1 MEDINEVQ
9 NNRLVKFH
17 DNLLK
22 HNDMHQVTELQYAL
36 KLIDGE
42 KRMFNDTTKQ
52 HLKNLHRRIRYLRN
66 INQELRKRLA
76 NQTQHDGF
84 IVNEIFQNKS
94 LEIPPSKKLTLND
107 AVEALDD
114 RVLCTVKKLNLLKYQ
129 SRYKAE
135 KLKNVENE
143 LKLLQDGQ
151 IDMNH
156 ELRHGNR
163 SLAQVIRIIEN
174 KIEKVSMKYQE
185 IQTIGD
191 TYAEIRNKLIQEAP
205 TYFHNVD
212 KLELE
217 IQRNYTKLAELKALY
232 KKAVTTR
239 DAVYSELSRQSE
251 LINAKEDLLKTELIN
266 LIKTV
271 ENRRSKP
278 IVVKSPM
285 FTELDEV
292 DEILEEEG
300 DDDDDNRS
308 EKGRKFPGKIKN
320 QNELEQR
327 LAFYESIFNQIKSI
341 TGIDNLKLIEEKF
354 EEQNNIRRSLLE
366 KKLCNENEL
375 KQLQRKH
382 LRLKKKYTELMMNY
396 SREAYHNMGLQNQ
409 LNLMKESDSLKTKQL
424 NEEIQSLQMLQLT
437 LRFSIHQ
444 LYYKMLLIVNNR
456 EEKYKVGLE
465 SNPVDVLKKCLDM
478 HVELKKAVE
487 NIDQVTDGRIHSG
500 KNEVIKT
507 RSEIRNLLYNR
518 ISANIV
524 RVNTMQLDNFKK
536 GENEN
541 RQEDSN
547 APTRE
552 ELKRESYLIIHRQ
565 IKQTK

>member
-17 DNLLK
+17 DNLLLK
-22 HNDMHQVTELQYAL
+22 HNDMHHQVTELQYAL

-42 KRMFNDTTKQ
+42 KRMFNDTTNR

-76 NQTQHDGF
+76 NQSQHDGF
-84 IVNEIFQNKS
+84 LVNEIFQNKS
-94 LEIPPSKKLTLND
+94 LEIPPNKKLTLND

-143 LKLLQDGQ
+143 LKLLQDGE
-151 IDMNH
+151 IHMNH
-156 ELRHGNR
+156 ELRHGNK

-174 KIEKVSMKYQE
+174 KIEKVSMKHEE

-205 TYFHNVD
+205 TYFHSVD

-217 IQRNYTKLAELKALY
+217 IQANYTKLAELKRLY

-239 DAVYSELSRQSE
+239 DAVYSELDRQSQ

-285 FTELDEV
+285 FTEMNEV
-292 DEILEEEG
+292 DEILVVEGEE
-300 DDDDDNRS
+300 DDDDDKS
-308 EKGRKFPGKIKN
+308 EKGKTSLRKIKK
-320 QNELEQR
+320 QDELEQR
-327 LAFYESIFNQIKSI
+327 LAFYELLFNQIKSI
-341 TGIDNLKLIEEKF
+341 TGIDNLKM
-354 EEQNNIRRSLLE
+354 SLLE
-366 KKLCNENEL
+366 KKLSNENEL
-375 KQLQRKH
+375 RQLQRKH

-396 SREAYHNMGLQNQ
+396 SREAYHNMSLQNQ
-409 LNLMKESDSLKTKQL
+409 LNLMKESHSLKTKQL
-424 NEEIQSLQMLQLT
+424 NEEIQNLQMLQLT

-456 EEKYKVGLE
+456 EEKYKIDLE
-465 SNPVDVLKKCLDM
+465 SNPVDILKKCLDM
-478 HVELKKAVE
+478 HAELKKAVE
-487 NIDQVTDGRIHSG
+487 NIDQVKDGRIHSV

-507 RSEIRNLLYNR
+507 RDEIRNLLYNR
-518 ISANIV
+518 ISANTV
-524 RVNTMQLDNFKK
+524 QVNTMQLDDFKQA
-536 GENEN
+536 ENEKH
-541 RQEDSN
+541 QEDSN

-565 IKQTK
+565 IKQTN